1 MNLSAFQIALTVGLF
16 LLVTFVLVKF
26 TYKRF
31 EKEYG
36 PKTWKIDGSRSS
48 YFRILTLLSITI
60 TVVLM
65 LVLKNTV
72 LPDLYI

>member
-16 LLVTFVLVKF
+16 LLVTFALVKF

-72 LPDLYI
+72 LT